1 MGKCGIVSYGVKVPI
16 RRMKIEQVIDVWKNN
31 DINILKKIL
40 NVDERAVL
48 NSDEDVITL
57 GLESAIKC
65 IENSV
70 IKNNDLEAIYLG
82 TSTNPDLS
90 RASAATILEMIG
102 NNHYAMCSDI
112 QFSGKSGTSAL
123 QIGYGLAKSGLA
135 NNIMIIGS
143 DTVNRHIPPGDQRE
157 PYAGAGAASLLI
169 GRENIIAEIEGIASY
184 TSDFPDDIRPED
196 ERYIRSGMPLNRD
209 KLSYGLIKH
218 SVKAANKLFELE
230 HTTVNDYKYG
240 VFQQINGASAY
251 AVGTA
256 LGFEKDQITPSIFA
270 NKIGDTGAASPLIG
284 LAKILD
290 VAEPNDKILVVG
302 YGGGA
307 GADAISLKVTDYIKE
322 FQKNTIPVEYEVNKD
337 NIYVDYASA
346 VKYEYKYIRPE
357 VSFNT
362 YL

>member
-1 MGKCGIVSYGVKVPI
+1 LEYGIVSYGVKVPV
-16 RRMKIEQVIDVWKNN
+16 RRIEVEKVVEVWKNN
-31 DINILKKIL
+31 DLTILKNLL
-40 NVDERAVL
+40 NMDERAVL

-57 GLESAIKC
+57 GTESAIKC
-65 IENSV
+65 IENSG
-70 IKNNDLEAIYLG
+70 IRNNDLDAIYLG

-90 RASAATILEMIG
+90 KSSAATILEMIG

-123 QIGYGLAKSGLA
+123 QIGYSLAKSELA

-143 DTVNRHIPPGDQRE
+143 DAMNRHIPPGDQRE

-169 GRENIIAEIEGIASY
+169 GRENLIAEIKGIASY

-196 ERYIRSGMPLNRD
+196 ERYVRSGMPLNRD
-209 KLSYGLIKH
+209 KISYGLVKH
-218 SVKAANKLFELE
+218 SVKAAKKLFNRE
-230 HTTVNDYKYG
+230 HTTVSDYKYG
-240 VFQQINGASAY
+240 VFQQISGASAY

-256 LGFEKDQITPSIFA
+256 LGFKKSQITPSIFA

-284 LAKILD
+284 LAKVLD
-290 VAEPNDKILVVG
+290 FAEPNDKILVVG

-322 FQKNTIPVEYEVNKD
+322 FRKKIKSVESEINSD
-337 NIYVDYASA
+337 IIRVDYANA
-346 VKYEYKYIRPE
+346 IKYEYKYIRPE